1 MLNHVS
7 VLVAED
13 EPFIALDL
21 ALAIED
27 AGGQVIGPA
36 ASVKEAL
43 TLLAA
48 TAVGAAILDV
58 NLLDGDCSAV
68 VEVLAGLDVPII
80 LQTGAGLPLG
90 LAARFPALVVLT
102 KPCLAVDLIVQ
113 LEALISD
120 HGQAGGSAGFSG
132 TRRSSWVTGIA
143 DGESNRRVAA
153 SLSRL

>member
-1 MLNHVS
+1 MLNQLS

-21 ALAIED
+21 ALAVED
-27 AGGQVIGPA
+27 AGGEVIGPV

-43 TLLAA
+43 ALLAD

-68 VEVLAGLDVPII
+68 VEVLADLDVPVI
-80 LQTGAGLPLG
+80 LQTGVGLPLG
-90 LAARFPALVVLT
+90 LAARFPGLVVQI
-102 KPCLAVDLIVQ
+102 KPCLAADLIAQ

-120 HGQAGGSAGFSG
+120 QCAGGEAPGSPDRDVPTA
-132 TRRSSWVTGIA
+132 
-143 DGESNRRVAA
+143 
-153 SLSRL
+153 